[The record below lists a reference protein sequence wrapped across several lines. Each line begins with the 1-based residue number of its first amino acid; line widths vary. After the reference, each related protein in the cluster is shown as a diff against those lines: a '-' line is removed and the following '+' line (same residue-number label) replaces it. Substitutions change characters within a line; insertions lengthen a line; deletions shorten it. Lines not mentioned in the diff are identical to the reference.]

1 MLLALTGG
9 EITLIVVAGVFI
21 ALALL
26 ASMVIPRSHPN
37 FPGRSVGWFVF
48 GTIILFAA
56 MLTAVVISTGS
67 EEEGGH
73 EAAVTESQ
81 PGETTPPPTESTES
95 ESTETETTGTPTEST
110 ETETETETETGQ
122 TTTGGEEGGG
132 NVAAGKV
139 VFTSAG
145 CVSCHTLAAAGAS
158 GTVGPNL
165 DDAHPSADKVVER
178 VTEGKGVMPSFKGQ
192 LSDQQIQD
200 VAAFV
205 SSSTRG
211 E

>member
-9 EITLIVVAGVFI
+9 EIVLIVVGGVFI
-21 ALALL
+21 GLALL
-26 ASMVIPRSHPN
+26 ASMVVPRSHPN
-37 FPGRSVGWFVF
+37 FPGRSVGWFAF
-48 GTIILFAA
+48 GVIILFAA
-56 MLTAVVISTGS
+56 MLTAVVISAGG
-67 EEEGGH
+67 EEEGGG

-81 PGETTPPPTESTES
+81 PGETTPPATESTQ
-95 ESTETETTGTPTEST
+95 TEST
-110 ETETETETETGQ
+110 AGTQTQTTETGPA
-122 TTTGGEEGGG
+122 TTGGAEGGG
-132 NVAAGKV
+132 NADAGKA

-145 CVSCHTLAAAGAS
+145 CVNCHTLAAAGAT

-205 SSSTRG
+205 SSSTKG
-211 E
+211 Q

>member
-1 MLLALTGG
+1 MLLGLTGG
-9 EITLIVVAGVFI
+9 ETVLIVVAGVFI
-21 ALALL
+21 VLALL

-37 FPGRSVGWFVF
+37 FPGRNVGWFVF
-48 GTIILFAA
+48 GTIVLFAA
-56 MLTAVVISTGS
+56 MLTAVVISTGN
-67 EEEGGH
+67 EEEPSG

-81 PGETTPPPTESTES
+81 PGETTAPTG
-95 ESTETETTGTPTEST
+95 STETGSTETGGT
-110 ETETETETETGQ
+110 ETETEPA
-122 TTTGGEEGGG
+122 TTGGGEDGG
-132 NVAAGKV
+132 NAAAGKA

-145 CVSCHTLAAAGAS
+145 CVNCHTLAAAGAT

>member
-1 MLLALTGG
+1 MLLGLTGG
-9 EITLIVVAGVFI
+9 ETVLIVVAGVFI
-21 ALALL
+21 GLALL
-26 ASMVIPRSHPN
+26 AAMVIPRSHPN

-48 GTIILFAA
+48 GTLILFAA

-67 EEEGGH
+67 EEEGGD

-81 PGETTPPPTESTES
+81 PGETTPPPTEST
-95 ESTETETTGTPTEST
+95 G
-110 ETETETETETGQ
+110 TGQ
-122 TTTGGEEGGG
+122 TTTGGETGGG
-132 NVAAGKV
+132 NAAAGKA

-145 CVSCHTLAAAGAS
+145 CVNCHTLAAAGAT

-165 DDAHPSADKVVER
+165 DDAKPSADLVVER
-178 VTEGKGVMPSFKGQ
+178 VTGGKGVMPSFKGQ

-205 SSSTRG
+205 SSSTLG
-211 E
+211 

>member
-1 MLLALTGG
+1 MFLALTGG
-9 EITLIVVAGVFI
+9 EIVLIVVAGVFI

-26 ASMVIPRSHPN
+26 ASMVIPRSYPG

-48 GTIILFAA
+48 GTLILFAA
-56 MLTAVVISTGS
+56 MLTAVWFSAGS

-81 PGETTPPPTESTES
+81 PGKTTPPPTESTETQGTDS
-95 ESTETETTGTPTEST
+95 TESTSTETTGT
-110 ETETETETETGQ
+110 
-122 TTTGGEEGGG
+122 TTGGGGGGG
-132 NVAAGKV
+132 NAAAGKA

-145 CVSCHTLAAAGAS
+145 CVNCHTLAAAGAT

-165 DDAHPSADKVVER
+165 DDAKPSADKVVER

>member
-26 ASMVIPRSHPN
+26 ASMLIPRSHPN
-37 FPGRSVGWFVF
+37 FPGRSVGWFTF
-48 GTIILFAA
+48 GVIILFAA
-56 MLTAVVISTGS
+56 MLTAVWISAGS
-67 EEEGGH
+67 EEEGGA

-95 ESTETETTGTPTEST
+95 ESTETETTETETTGTEST
-110 ETETETETETGQ
+110 ETETEP
-122 TTTGGEEGGG
+122 TTTGGEAGGG
-132 NVAAGKV
+132 NAAAGKA

-145 CVSCHTLAAAGAS
+145 CVNCHTLAAAGAT

-165 DDAHPSADKVVER
+165 DEAHPSADKVVER

>member
-1 MLLALTGG
+1 MFLAITGG
-9 EITLIVVAGVFI
+9 EIVLIVVGGVFI

-26 ASMVIPRSHPN
+26 ASMVIPRSRPN
-37 FPGRSVGWFVF
+37 FPGRSVGWFVL

-67 EEEGGH
+67 EEEGSD

-81 PGETTPPPTESTES
+81 PGETTAPPTESTE
-95 ESTETETTGTPTEST
+95 TQPTEST
-110 ETETETETETGQ
+110 GAETG
-122 TTTGGEEGGG
+122 TGATTGGGEGGG
-132 NVAAGKV
+132 DAAAGKA
-139 VFTSAG
+139 VFASAG
-145 CVSCHTLAAAGAS
+145 CVNCHTLAAAGAT

-165 DDAHPSADKVVER
+165 DDAKPSADKVVER

-211 E
+211 